1 VCSSDLDPKL
11 LADCDWVLPA
21 DTTVVRRTVDE
32 MLVLSGLSP
41 TIPAVEVHSLHG
53 MMMIVGATGAVGAGP
68 LSAVRRMTELL
79 KLAPLTLLNLN
90 APPHVPLWPCTTAV
104 KTAIP

>member
-1 VCSSDLDPKL
+1 
-11 LADCDWVLPA
+11 
-21 DTTVVRRTVDE
+21 

-53 MMMIVGATGAVGAGP
+53 MMMIVGATGAIGAGP

-79 KLAPLTLLNLN
+79 KLAPLALLNLKPPQTFTVAMHHSRQDNNPLIPLILNSVRQAQDSIN
-90 APPHVPLWPCTTAV
+90 AGR
-104 KTAIP
+104 